1 MDTLV
6 PERCVIFCWH
16 ACYEDVPSFLDLLK
30 LKVQPYIVLMDNSYY
45 NFYHYIMKCK
55 VWKTHRKIPSQYR
68 QYCLCTQCR
77 QLSTDIS
84 VRQDQLCWFIFR
96 HADNSLYDGYVV
108 NRLVSVAR
116 NHRHGRHLVLRL
128 LLLSKKSTYNFNL
141 PIRNIFCW
149 TNNVDIVHRYWHSK
163 PLWHKR
169 FTCHGWMSPN
179 RNIMST
185 FKFF

>member
-16 ACYEDVPSFLDLLK
+16 ACYEDVPSFLELLK

-55 VWKTHRKIPSQYR
+55 AWKTHRKIPSQYR

-108 NRLVSVAR
+108 NRLVSVITVTDDIWCCVYFYCR
-116 NHRHGRHLVLRL
+116 
-128 LLLSKKSTYNFNL
+128 KKVRTILIYQSA
-141 PIRNIFCW
+141 IFFVEQI
-149 TNNVDIVHRYWHSK
+149 T
-163 PLWHKR
+163 
-169 FTCHGWMSPN
+169 
-179 RNIMST
+179 
-185 FKFF
+185 